1 MAGEAS
7 KRSLIDHFSALK
19 DPRQAWK
26 VIYPLPEIL
35 LLVLCA
41 TLAGAE
47 DFVEARLWGVK
58 NLDFLRRFLPFKD
71 GLPSHDTLNDVINA
85 LAPPLFKTCFV
96 TCFVTWVEG
105 LRATEPDLVAIDGKT
120 SRRTHNRA
128 KGREPLHLVSAWA
141 ARQRLVLGQEATNA
155 KSNEITAIPRL
166 LERLALTG
174 ALVTLDAMGCQ
185 TKIAEAIQA
194 KGADYL
200 IAVKD
205 NWPNLHGEIERYFE
219 APPDSLDRHATT
231 DGDHGRIEIR
241 RHVVSHDVA
250 WLSTDCRF
258 PGEPRFPGR
267 TALSR
272 PGGHRPGRGR
282 GRAGRQDDPRAP
294 VLSLVGSSRC
304 PDLRPCGSRPLG
316 HCEPAALGH
325 GRGLPRRPR
334 PLAHGSRPREH
345 GHRQTHGH
353 EPRPTGHPNHQPQKP
368 PQARRMG
375 PRLPRNPHPTGSLN
389 FFKRFPCTTSPNDPA
404 CPDSAALQRA

>member
-1 MAGEAS
+1 MAEEAS

-26 VIYPLPEIL
+26 VIYPLPEIM

-85 LAPPLFKTCFV
+85 LDPALFK

-166 LERLALTG
+166 LERLALAG

-219 APPDSLDRHATT
+219 TPPDSLDRHVTT
-231 DGDHGRIEIR
+231 DGDHGRIEVR
-241 RHVVSHDVA
+241 RHVVSPDVA
-250 WLSTDCRF
+250 WLSTDRRF
-258 PGEPRFPGR
+258 PGEPRFPGLAAIALVEAEVERGGKTTRARRYYLSSALLDAR
-267 TALSR
+267 TFA
-272 PGGHRPGRGR
+272 
-282 GRAGRQDDPRAP
+282 RAVRAHWGVENRLHWVMDVVFHDDLAR
-294 VLSLVGSSRC
+294 
-304 PDLRPCGSRPLG
+304 LRT
-316 HCEPAALGH
+316 GH
-325 GRGLPRRPR
+325 GPENMAIVKHMAMNLVQQATPTTSLKNRRK
-334 PLAHGSRPREH
+334 LAGWDPGYLETLI
-345 GHRQTHGH
+345 RQT
-353 EPRPTGHPNHQPQKP
+353 
-368 PQARRMG
+368 A
-375 PRLPRNPHPTGSLN
+375 
-389 FFKRFPCTTSPNDPA
+389 
-404 CPDSAALQRA
+404 